1 MNDVPTDAPEA
12 IDAHEE
18 VASMTRP
25 ADVPEKFWDDEVGA
39 VRIDA
44 LVKSYLELERKL
56 GSGRREPEPE
66 TLPPLEVETPPE
78 LSEAALVELMRDP
91 RYWRQRDPEFIARVT
106 AGFKRTLRRLTLC
119 EPRRTTEAPR
129 PRPAVD
135 HRQSWPAPGQPRSP
149 GSLPPTREVRSM
161 STRI

>member
-1 MNDVPTDAPEA
+1 
-12 IDAHEE
+12 
-18 VASMTRP
+18 MTRP

-78 LSEAALVELMRDP
+78 ALVDGEGPGMRF
-91 RYWRQRDPEFIARVT
+91 ES
-106 AGFKRTLRRLTLC
+106 LRRN
-119 EPRRTTEAPR
+119 
-129 PRPAVD
+129 
-135 HRQSWPAPGQPRSP
+135 
-149 GSLPPTREVRSM
+149 
-161 STRI
+161 

>member
-56 GSGRREPEPE
+56 GSGRRESEPE
-66 TLPPLEVETPPE
+66 TLPPLEVETMPE
-78 LSEAALVELMRDP
+78 PSPAPEREAWEMTMLA
-91 RYWRQRDPEFIARVT
+91 AS
-106 AGFKRTLRRLTLC
+106 
-119 EPRRTTEAPR
+119 RTTH
-129 PRPAVD
+129 VLLSIV
-135 HRQSWPAPGQPRSP
+135 SWECPVWMR
-149 GSLPPTREVRSM
+149 
-161 STRI
+161 